1 LALAYFAFNF
11 AIGGKPL
18 PATFAAKTAYYAGR
32 SRLGFVTGDV
42 AECFGSG
49 AWLLLAPFAL
59 LALGPRA
66 LPFPP
71 PPSAGPPLRAGWAL
85 ALPLAYLAL
94 LPYSHRFTRYLVPA
108 LPAYAMLAVAGVR
121 AALGS
126 VGATQALRGRARPAF
141 VTLLLA
147 AAAALHARLLIDSDE
162 F

>member
-1 LALAYFAFNF
+1 CASYSMCASCAAYAYAYFAFTY

-49 AWLLLAPFAL
+49 AWLVLAPFAL
-59 LALGPRA
+59 LAIGREA
-66 LPFPP
+66 VAFARRR
-71 PPSAGPPLRAGWAL
+71 SAGLRLEAGWAL

-108 LPAYAMLAVAGVR
+108 LPAYAMLAVP
-121 AALGS
+121 
-126 VGATQALRGRARPAF
+126 RP
-141 VTLLLA
+141 
-147 AAAALHARLLIDSDE
+147 
-162 F
+162 